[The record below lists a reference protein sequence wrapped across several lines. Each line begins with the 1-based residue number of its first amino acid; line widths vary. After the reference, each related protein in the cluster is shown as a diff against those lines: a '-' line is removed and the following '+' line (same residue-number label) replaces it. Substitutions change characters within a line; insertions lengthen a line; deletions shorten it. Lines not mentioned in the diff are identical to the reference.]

1 MEIDFNEREKV
12 SFRSFLIFSLFLLT
26 FLNTS
31 FILNSAYFR
40 VSKVEVLGSNALFDE
55 TGLIKLALGQSIWLI
70 NNDTFSDYKL
80 QIPTIES
87 INISS
92 KEYPNKITIELTEYE
107 KILTITDLR
116 GSVPK
121 KSTLYKNM
129 IETESDEIFNAPSL
143 TITNG
148 PVPTGFNGE
157 MLSLIMTL
165 KSYNIDVNAF
175 TFIYDGT
182 SFIGEYG
189 PTLIDFG
196 KPLDLGS
203 KSSALGSILENSA
216 CQGEIRFISKE
227 DLIANCT

>member
-1 MEIDFNEREKV
+1 MEIDFNEQEKV
-12 SFRSFLIFSLFLLT
+12 SFRSFLIFSLFLLII
-26 FLNTS
+26 LNTG

-40 VSKVEVLGSNALFDE
+40 VSKVEVLGNNEIFDKAD
-55 TGLIKLALGQSIWLI
+55 LIKPALGQSIWLV
-70 NNDTFSDYKL
+70 NNDTFSDNML

-87 INISS
+87 VIIS
-92 KEYPNKITIELTEYE
+92 KEYPNKITIELNEYD
-107 KILTITDLR
+107 KIMTITDLR

-129 IETESDEIFNAPSL
+129 IEIESDEIFLIPSL

-157 MLSLIMTL
+157 MVSLIMTL
-165 KSYNIDVNAF
+165 KSYNLDVNSFNF
-175 TFIYDGT
+175 TYNGD
-182 SFIGEYG
+182 SFIGEYRS
-189 PTLIDFG
+189 TLIDFG

-203 KSSALGSILENSA
+203 KSSALGSLIENSD

-227 DLIANCT
+227 DIIANCS

>member
-1 MEIDFNEREKV
+1 MEIDINEHEKV
-12 SFRSFLIFSLFLLT
+12 SFRSFLIFSLFLLVV
-26 FLNTS
+26 LNTGFS
-31 FILNSAYFR
+31 LNSSYFR
-40 VSKVEVLGSNALFDE
+40 VSQVELAGNDELFQE
-55 TGLIKLALGQSIWLI
+55 TDFIKLALDQSIWLI

-129 IETESDEIFNAPSL
+129 IEIESDEIFSVPSL

-157 MLSLIMTL
+157 MVSLIMTL
-165 KSYNIDVNAF
+165 KSYDLDLNAF
-175 TFIYDGT
+175 NFIYDGE
-182 SFIGEYG
+182 SFIGEYRD
-189 PTLIDFG
+189 TDINFG
-196 KPLDLGS
+196 EPLDLGS
-203 KSSALGSILENSA
+203 KSAALGSLLENSK
-216 CQGEIRFISKE
+216 CVGEIRFISIE
-227 DLIANCT
+227 DLIANCK